1 MNISIQTEVTDRQ
14 CIWQK
19 NLELILNN
27 IGDFSITSEMN
38 TNEVINEY
46 KSYLVISFDAHTV
59 VGKRETDEENT
70 YKVNELEPKYQQ

>member
-1 MNISIQTEVTDRQ
+1 MYMAKES
-14 CIWQK
+14 
-19 NLELILNN
+19 LNS

-70 YKVNELEPKYQQ
+70 YKVNELEPKY